1 MDFAAALEW
10 NVATGEGAPLHDPC
24 TLAWLL
30 APELFE
36 LRPCH
41 IDVETASPL
50 SLGHTAVEFR
60 AAPARAMTARWAT
73 HADGAGVFELLT
85 RRLASL

>member
-10 NVATGEGAPLHDPC
+10 NVATGEGGPLHDPC

-36 LRPCH
+36 LVPCH
-41 IDVETASPL
+41 LDVETASPL

-60 AAPARAMTARWAT
+60 EVPGRTMTTRWAT
-73 HADGAGVFELLT
+73 RADGAGVFELLT
-85 RRLASL
+85 RRLAAP